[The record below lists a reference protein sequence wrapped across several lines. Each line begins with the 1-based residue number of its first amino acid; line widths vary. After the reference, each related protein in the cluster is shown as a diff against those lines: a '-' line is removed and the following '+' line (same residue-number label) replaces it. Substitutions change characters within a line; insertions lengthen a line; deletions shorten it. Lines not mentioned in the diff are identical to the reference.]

1 MTNPDTLMWEVRAAP
16 GRRDEL
22 VAWVDDTV
30 LPEILALPGPLTA
43 DVYTG
48 EDHVVVVIVQSTV
61 QPTLP
66 APPPALIARPPEQWP
81 FNHVK
86 RYERGT

>member
-22 VAWVDDTV
+22 VAWVHDITM
-30 LPEILALPGPLTA
+30 PEILTLPGPLSA
-43 DVYTG
+43 DVYAG
-48 EDHVVVVIVQSTV
+48 EDHVVVIVNSTV

-81 FNHVK
+81 FRRIGGHH
-86 RYERGT
+86 RGA

>member
-22 VAWVDDTV
+22 VAWVHDIV
-30 LPEILALPGPLTA
+30 MPEILALPGPLTVDIYA
-43 DVYTG
+43 G
-48 EDHVVVVIVQSTV
+48 EDHVVVIVLSTV

-66 APPPALIARPPEQWP
+66 APPPELTARPPEQWP
-81 FNHVK
+81 FCRVGGHK
-86 RYERGT
+86 RGT

>member
-22 VAWVDDTV
+22 VAWVHDTV
-30 LPEILALPGPLTA
+30 LPGILALPGPIAA

-48 EDHVVVVIVQSTV
+48 EDHVVVIVHCAV

-66 APPPALIARPPEQWP
+66 APPPALVTRSPEQWP
-81 FNHVK
+81 FRHVGGHH
-86 RYERGT
+86 RGA

>member
-16 GRRDEL
+16 GRREEL
-22 VAWVDDTV
+22 VNWVEDIV
-30 LPEILALPGPLTA
+30 MPEILALPPGPLTA

-48 EDHVVVVIVQSTV
+48 EDHVVLIVRCTV

-66 APPPALIARPPEQWP
+66 APPPELIARSPEQWP
-81 FNHVK
+81 FRRIGGHQ
-86 RYERGT
+86 RGS